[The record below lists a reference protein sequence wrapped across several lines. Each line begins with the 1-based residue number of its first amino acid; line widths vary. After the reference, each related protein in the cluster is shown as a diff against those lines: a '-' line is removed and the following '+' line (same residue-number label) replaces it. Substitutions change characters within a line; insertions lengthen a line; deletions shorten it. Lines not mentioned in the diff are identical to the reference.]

1 MIAGTA
7 TLDES
12 SVIQIKSAKQRR
24 AATALKKSAGGQ
36 TKNDHLTEALFA
48 NMQYLAPDFQILL
61 LERLLKTY
69 TSKKQFEDEVDFF
82 YPFSVSVI
90 MTTYLFFTANFNPL
104 ILQLFRLSVS
114 VGLRFG
120 SDVSYWVHFPVTLLW

>member
-7 TLDES
+7 TTDES
-12 SVIQIKSAKQRR
+12 LVIQKKSAKQRR
-24 AATALKKSAGGQ
+24 ATVAQKKSAGGQ

-69 TSKKQFEDEVDFF
+69 TSKKQFEDKLDFF
-82 YPFSVSVI
+82 YPFSVSI
-90 MTTYLFFTANFNPL
+90 SMTTYLFFTAYCIPL
-104 ILQLFRLSVS
+104 ILQCFLPLSLCWSAVWAHCFAS
-114 VGLRFG
+114 GSHRF
-120 SDVSYWVHFPVTLLW
+120 

>member
-12 SVIQIKSAKQRR
+12 SVIQKKSAKQRR
-24 AATALKKSAGGQ
+24 AATAQKKSAGGQ
-36 TKNDHLTEALFA
+36 TKNDHLTEGVFA

-104 ILQLFRLSVS
+104 ILFRLSVS
-114 VGLRFG
+114 CGLRFG
-120 SDVSYWVHFPVTLLW
+120 SDVSYWVHFPVTLLR